1 MILILVVVLLAV
13 TIIYN
18 SNRNQQEV
26 IDAVRQSIQAAKEH
40 RDAIDQAVI
49 KHLGEQKWREMQQK

>member
-13 TIIYN
+13 AIIYN

-26 IDAVRQSIQAAKEH
+26 IDTVRQSVQAAKNH
-40 RDAIDQAVI
+40 QDAIDQAVI